1 MNLNDAYGHGRTAA
15 LKKFAL
21 AAPSPADELVAAIE
35 HAPDGPPPPAA
46 PTLPQALPQAPPEIA
61 AKPLPAGAPPDP
73 AMQDSQQPPTN
84 LGKEAALGLQQM
96 LFLEKAMGQND
107 AADMFAD
114 VERQMSG
121 KGGGRTG
128 TLKIGPQGTEF
139 QQRPKLPTVPAKP
152 AAPSLGA
159 QAADSVI
166 TSAKRPVPG
175 VRVR

>member
-1 MNLNDAYGHGRTAA
+1 MNLNDAYGHGRNAA
-15 LKKFAL
+15 LQKFAL
-21 AAPSPADELVAAIE
+21 AAPSPIDEMMASIDQ
-35 HAPDGPPPPAA
+35 APDAPMPPAA
-46 PTLPQALPQAPPEIA
+46 PVLPQAIPQAPPEIA
-61 AKPLPAGAPPDP
+61 AQPLPEPASPDP

-152 AAPSLGA
+152 SAPSLGTR
-159 QAADSVI
+159 AAESVI
-166 TSAKRPVPG
+166 TSAKRFAPG

>member
-1 MNLNDAYGHGRTAA
+1 VNLNDAYGHGRAAA

-21 AAPSPADELVAAIE
+21 ASPSPADELIASIE
-35 HAPDGPPPPAA
+35 HAPDAPPPAA
-46 PTLPQALPQAPPEIA
+46 PMLPQEIPQAPPEIA
-61 AKPLPAGAPPDP
+61 AQPLPSGAPPDP
-73 AMQDSQQPPTN
+73 SMQDSQQPPTN

-96 LFLEKAMGQND
+96 LFLEKAMGHND

-121 KGGGRTG
+121 QGGGRTG
-128 TLKIGPQGTEF
+128 TMKIGPQGTEF

-152 AAPSLGA
+152 ATPSLGT

-166 TSAKRPVPG
+166 TSAKRFAPG